1 MLYSVLLSFSFTFQ
15 QPGIGGE
22 VVPHQDNTFL
32 YTEPLSCT
40 GLWLALED
48 ATVTNGCLWA
58 IPGSHKSIFVW
69 PNYLVQKILLPSDY
83 LIFFHLQCL
92 APEGLQR
99 RMIRD
104 ENGTHFDRPS
114 PLYDQKEF
122 VPLEVKSGDF
132 VVIHGD
138 LVHQR

>member
-1 MLYSVLLSFSFTFQ
+1 MQTVIL
-15 QPGIGGE
+15 
-22 VVPHQDNTFL
+22 FL
-32 YTEPLSCT
+32 
-40 GLWLALED
+40 
-48 ATVTNGCLWA
+48 
-58 IPGSHKSIFVW
+58 
-69 PNYLVQKILLPSDY
+69 DY
-83 LIFFHLQCL
+83 LTEYHLQCS
-92 APEGLQR
+92 APDGLKR

>member
-1 MLYSVLLSFSFTFQ
+1 MQTVLLLS
-15 QPGIGGE
+15 
-22 VVPHQDNTFL
+22 DNLT
-32 YTEPLSCT
+32 YY
-40 GLWLALED
+40 D
-48 ATVTNGCLWA
+48 
-58 IPGSHKSIFVW
+58 
-69 PNYLVQKILLPSDY
+69 
-83 LIFFHLQCL
+83 LQCSEL
-92 APEGLQR
+92 DGLQR